1 MRIKAALYNAGHLE
15 YGLVTIPFP
24 IPQEQYTGTIK
35 MLEALDIGGPRARD
49 CMVEEIEGSIP
60 SLKCLEGR
68 EVNVDEL
75 DYLVKRLD
83 SFTDGEL
90 AQFQGMA
97 VKMGLSDMTDL
108 INLTFC
114 CQKATVITDFSDLE
128 QVGKDH
134 YLALNG
140 GCAGMEELDN
150 LDGIETAL
158 LLIAG
163 GDGVVT
169 PYGVVY
175 DNGMKLEHLYDG
187 RHFPQYC
194 YEPPL
199 LMLTLQEC
207 RDAPKTWLYLPA
219 PDRQIE
225 RSILRAGFKDPA
237 DLKLSLQG
245 SALPKAIT
253 HVLDMGRESME
264 GLNGLCRILQ
274 KLGSDD
280 IKKLEAAVEH
290 MQPESASQ
298 VRRLIENLEQFDFVA
313 GVQSAEEY
321 GQYVIQESGR
331 FEYDENLRDYYDY
344 ARYGQECMNAEAGR
358 FVNSGYVAYHGI
370 LAPGELMREDAAE
383 RYQAE
388 HDLQMG

>member
-49 CMVEEIEGSIP
+49 CMVEEIEGNIP

-68 EVNVDEL
+68 KVNVDEL

-83 SFTDGEL
+83 SFSDGEL
-90 AQFQGMA
+90 AQFQGMT

-128 QVGKDH
+128 QVGRDH

-140 GCAGMEELDN
+140 GCASMEEFNN

-175 DNGMKLEHLYDG
+175 DNGMQLEHLYDG

-199 LMLTLQEC
+199 LMLTIQEH

-219 PDRQIE
+219 SDSQIE
-225 RSILRAGFKDPA
+225 RSLLRAGFKDPA
-237 DLKLSLQG
+237 GLMLSSSG
-245 SALPKAIT
+245 SAFPEAIT
-253 HVLDMGRESME
+253 RVLNIEHESLE
-264 GLNGLCRILQ
+264 NLNGLCRILQ
-274 KLGSDD
+274 KLSSAD
-280 IKKLEAAVEH
+280 IKKLGAVVED
-290 MQPESASQ
+290 MRPESAAQ
-298 VRRLIENLEQFDFVA
+298 IKCLVENLEQFDFVP
-313 GVQSAEEY
+313 GVQNAAEY
-321 GQYVIQESGR
+321 GQYLIQESKK
-331 FEYDENLRDYYDY
+331 FEYDENLRDFYDY
-344 ARYGQECMNAEAGR
+344 AGYGLERMNAERGR
-358 FVNSGYVAYHGI
+358 FVNSGYVAYHGV
-370 LAPGELMREDAAE
+370 LTPGELMREDSAE
-383 RYQAE
+383 RYQVE

>member
-15 YGLVTIPFP
+15 YGLITIPFP
-24 IPQEQYTGTIK
+24 IPQDQYTGTIK
-35 MLEALDIGGPRARD
+35 MLEALDIGGPQARD
-49 CMVEEIEGSIP
+49 CMVEEIEGNIH
-60 SLKCLEGR
+60 SLKCLEGCK
-68 EVNVDEL
+68 VNVDEL

-83 SFTDGEL
+83 GFTDGEL

-128 QVGKDH
+128 QVGRDH

-175 DNGMKLEHLYDG
+175 DNGMQPEHLYDG
-187 RHFPQYC
+187 CHFPQYC

-199 LMLTLQEC
+199 LMLTLQEH
-207 RDAPKTWLYLPA
+207 RDSPKTWLYLPA

-225 RSILRAGFKDPA
+225 RSILRAGFKAPV

-245 SALPKAIT
+245 SAFPKAIT
-253 HVLDMGRESME
+253 RVLDMGRESLE
-264 GLNGLCRILQ
+264 DLNDLCSILQ

-280 IKKLEAAVEH
+280 IKKLEAVVEH

-298 VRRLIENLEQFDFVA
+298 VRRLIENLELFDFVA
-313 GVQSAEEY
+313 GVHSAEEY

-344 ARYGQECMNAEAGR
+344 ARYGQECMNAEDGR
-358 FVNSGYVAYHGI
+358 FVNSGYVAYHGA
-370 LAPGELMREDAAE
+370 LTPGELMREDSAG

>member
-24 IPQEQYTGTIK
+24 IPQDQYDDTIK
-35 MLEALDIGGPRARD
+35 MLEALDIGGSRARD
-49 CMVEEIEGSIP
+49 CMVEEIEGNIH

-68 EVNVDEL
+68 KVNVDEL
-75 DYLVKRLD
+75 DYMVKRLD
-83 SFTDGEL
+83 SFADGEL

-128 QVGKDH
+128 QVGRDH

-175 DNGMKLEHLYDG
+175 DNGMQLEHLYDG
-187 RHFPQYC
+187 RHFPQYS

-199 LMLTLQEC
+199 LMLTLQEH
-207 RDAPKTWLYLPA
+207 RDEPKTWLYLPA
-219 PDRQIE
+219 PDSQIE

-253 HVLDMGRESME
+253 RVLDMRRENLAD
-264 GLNGLCRILQ
+264 LNGLCRILQ
-274 KLGSDD
+274 KLSSDD
-280 IKKLEAAVEH
+280 IKKLEAVVEH

-298 VRRLIENLEQFDFVA
+298 VRRLIESLEQFDFVA

-344 ARYGQECMNAEAGR
+344 ARYGQECMNAEDGR

-370 LAPGELMREDAAE
+370 LAPGELMREDAVE